1 MTDLKDWK
9 AGKIAQF
16 DAEADELRERIRNI
30 DKALG
35 HCRFWQVSKRN
46 RLEARAD
53 GLAAELAEVRAEAIQ
68 FARKYEALA

>member
-1 MTDLKDWK
+1 MTDLRDWK

-30 DKALG
+30 DQALSN
-35 HCRFWQVSKRN
+35 CRFWQVSKRT

-53 GLAAELAEVRAEAIQ
+53 RLAAELAEVRAEAHR
-68 FARKYEALA
+68 FARKYEAL